1 MAQPKYIERH
11 LHMKSEVTKIFEDL
25 EGYLD
30 YCRYNMLK
38 YDERDLYRSEQYKR
52 FDRERQLAKS

>member
-1 MAQPKYIERH
+1 MSQPKYIERH

>member
-11 LHMKSEVTKIFEDL
+11 LHMKSEVIKIFEDL
-25 EGYLD
+25 EGYLN

-52 FDRERQLAKS
+52 FDRDRQLSKS

>member
-11 LHMKSEVTKIFEDL
+11 LHMKSEVIKIFEDL
-25 EGYLD
+25 EGYLN

-52 FDRERQLAKS
+52 FDRDRQLAKS